1 VVVHRRGVLI
11 GGLLGAASIGAG
23 VLGPLGGDQG
33 VRRRLGLTGP
43 VGRLPPVNPATV
55 LSQRF
60 PSAARGREVEAIAI
74 VPEDVEDRSA
84 LPVCLV
90 LHGRD
95 GNARTAMRSGL
106 PWFLAALGGPIALLA
121 VDGGSDTWWVERREG
136 DDPQAML
143 RDEAPA
149 WAAEMG
155 LGPVRGALGVS
166 AGGAGA
172 LTLARGTPLAAV
184 AAISPAVFARW
195 QDARGLDAFA
205 SEDAWREHE
214 PLLHLDDLP
223 GDTAVGVWC
232 GREDPLYDA
241 SLTLARETRAEVAS
255 FGHGAHDNAYWY
267 RALPSALAF
276 LATHLTHPAS

>member
-1 VVVHRRGVLI
+1 MVRRRGVLI
-11 GGLLGAASIGAG
+11 GGLLGAASLGTG
-23 VLGPLGGDQG
+23 VLDLLGGDQG

-43 VGRLPPVNPATV
+43 VGRIPPVNPATV

-60 PSAARGREVEAIAI
+60 HSAARGREVEAVAI
-74 VPEDVEDRSA
+74 VPADVEDRSA

-95 GNARTAMRSGL
+95 GNARTAMTSGL
-106 PWFLAALGGPIALLA
+106 PWFLAAQAGPIALLA
-121 VDGGSDTWWVERREG
+121 VDGGSDTWWIERRAG

-155 LGPVRGALGVS
+155 LGPVRGALGTS

-172 LTLARGTPLAAV
+172 LNLARRTPLAAV
-184 AAISPAVFARW
+184 AAVSPAVFARW
-195 QDARGLDAFA
+195 SDARRLDAFA
-205 SEDAWREHE
+205 SEESWREHE
-214 PLLHLDDLP
+214 PLLHVDDLP
-223 GDTAVGVWC
+223 DDTAVGVWC

-241 SLTLARETRAEVAS
+241 SLTLAQATRAEFAS

-276 LATHLTHPAS
+276 LSTHLARPAS